1 MGVSQGFFDSLGTV
15 ASSENEAQISVALGK
30 WHDFLAF
37 GNCDRHVVDT
47 GDTPRGLEPPTDPS
61 TPA

>member
-30 WHDFLAF
+30 WHDFLAL
-37 GNCDRHVVDT
+37 GNCDRHVVDIRC
-47 GDTPRGLEPPTDPS
+47 DER
-61 TPA
+61 